1 MDVVND
7 GATAT
12 TVDRGT
18 GLTGIADRAAARG
31 GSAETIALPG
41 GPLPPARRAPRAGA
55 RMIRVL
61 LAEDQAMIRGALLAL
76 IGLESDMTVVA
87 DVERGDEVVGA
98 ARRTRPDVAVL
109 DIDMP
114 GIDGLTAAAR
124 AARRAARDAHPDPH
138 RPRPARPPDARA
150 RGPRR
155 RLHEK
160 DAPSDE
166 LADAIRRVAKGQ
178 RFLDP
183 DLVATALEIGTSPL
197 TARETEVL
205 RVAADGGTTE
215 EIGRQVYLSPAT
227 VRNYLSSSISK
238 LGARNRIDAI
248 RIAREAGWL

>member
-1 MDVVND
+1 
-7 GATAT
+7 
-12 TVDRGT
+12 
-18 GLTGIADRAAARG
+18 
-31 GSAETIALPG
+31 
-41 GPLPPARRAPRAGA
+41 
-55 RMIRVL
+55 MIRVL

-76 IGLESDMTVVA
+76 IGLETDMTVVA
-87 DVERGDEVVGA
+87 DVERGDEVVAA

-114 GIDGLTAAAR
+114 GIDGLAAAAVLRDELPETRILILTGLGQPGHLTR
-124 AARRAARDAHPDPH
+124 ALEARVGGFMR
-138 RPRPARPPDARA
+138 
-150 RGPRR
+150 
-155 RLHEK
+155 K
-160 DAPSDE
+160 DAPSEE

-197 TARETEVL
+197 TAREAEVL
-205 RVAADGGTTE
+205 RVAADGGSTE

-227 VRNYLSSSISK
+227 VRNYLSSAISK

>member
-1 MDVVND
+1 
-7 GATAT
+7 
-12 TVDRGT
+12 
-18 GLTGIADRAAARG
+18 
-31 GSAETIALPG
+31 
-41 GPLPPARRAPRAGA
+41 
-55 RMIRVL
+55 MIRVL

-87 DVERGDEVVGA
+87 DVERGDEVIGA

-109 DIDMP
+109 DIEMP
-114 GIDGLTAAAR
+114 GIDGLTAAAELRDELPETRILILTGLGQPGHLTR
-124 AARRAARDAHPDPH
+124 ALEARV
-138 RPRPARPPDARA
+138 
-150 RGPRR
+150 GGFMK
-155 RLHEK
+155 K

-215 EIGRQVYLSPAT
+215 DIGRQVYLSPAT

>member
-1 MDVVND
+1 
-7 GATAT
+7 
-12 TVDRGT
+12 
-18 GLTGIADRAAARG
+18 
-31 GSAETIALPG
+31 
-41 GPLPPARRAPRAGA
+41 
-55 RMIRVL
+55 MIRVL

-114 GIDGLTAAAR
+114 GIDGLSAAAVLRDELPETRILILTGLGQPGHLTR
-124 AARRAARDAHPDPH
+124 ALEARV
-138 RPRPARPPDARA
+138 
-150 RGPRR
+150 GGFMK
-155 RLHEK
+155 K

-197 TARETEVL
+197 TAREAEVL
-205 RVAADGGTTE
+205 RVAADGGSTE

>member
-1 MDVVND
+1 
-7 GATAT
+7 
-12 TVDRGT
+12 
-18 GLTGIADRAAARG
+18 
-31 GSAETIALPG
+31 
-41 GPLPPARRAPRAGA
+41 
-55 RMIRVL
+55 MIRVL

-76 IGLESDMTVVA
+76 IGLERDMTVVA

-114 GIDGLTAAAR
+114 GIDGLSAAAILRDELPETRIMILTGLGQPGHLTR
-124 AARRAARDAHPDPH
+124 ALEARV
-138 RPRPARPPDARA
+138 
-150 RGPRR
+150 GGFMK
-155 RLHEK
+155 K

-183 DLVATALEIGTSPL
+183 DLVATALEIGTNPL
-197 TARETEVL
+197 TAREAEVL
-205 RVAADGGTTE
+205 RVAADGGSTE
-215 EIGRQVYLSPAT
+215 DIGAQVYLSPAT

>member
-1 MDVVND
+1 
-7 GATAT
+7 
-12 TVDRGT
+12 
-18 GLTGIADRAAARG
+18 
-31 GSAETIALPG
+31 
-41 GPLPPARRAPRAGA
+41 
-55 RMIRVL
+55 MIRVL

-87 DVERGDEVVGA
+87 DVDRGDEVVGA

-114 GIDGLTAAAR
+114 GMDGLSAAAVLRDELPETRILILTGLGQPGHLTR
-124 AARRAARDAHPDPH
+124 ALEARV
-138 RPRPARPPDARA
+138 
-150 RGPRR
+150 GGFMK
-155 RLHEK
+155 K

-205 RVAADGGTTE
+205 RVAADGGSTE
-215 EIGRQVYLSPAT
+215 DIGRQVYLSPAT